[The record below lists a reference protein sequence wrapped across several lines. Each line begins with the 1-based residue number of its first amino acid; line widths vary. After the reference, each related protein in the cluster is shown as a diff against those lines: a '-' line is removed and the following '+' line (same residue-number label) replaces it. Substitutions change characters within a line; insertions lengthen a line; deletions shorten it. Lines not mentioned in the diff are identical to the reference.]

1 MNMLLKNTMAGET
14 WIRAICL
21 LDGVPDLR
29 YGSTRKS
36 CIRWAGAHQMA
47 KRPSQSHVFHVG
59 FFSRWYRLARP
70 LVRAYVILFVLIA
83 VFLGLLK
90 LDWMFPGVQA
100 LLAPRYVTAALILTG
115 LFLLALIAMTGRM
128 VLGRRNIIL
137 NISRDMSQQRT
148 FNLPSFLMDISPS
161 LRRFLNGFAKSEE
174 VFRETPYI

>member
-1 MNMLLKNTMAGET
+1 
-14 WIRAICL
+14 
-21 LDGVPDLR
+21 
-29 YGSTRKS
+29 
-36 CIRWAGAHQMA
+36 MA

-115 LFLLALIAMTGRM
+115 LFLLSLIAMTVRM

-161 LRRFLNGFAKSEE
+161 LRRFLNGFAHD
-174 VFRETPYI
+174 REARAENRF